1 MNIPFQLT
9 SLALLG
15 LLQSSIALAAAP
27 DAVRTGKLDAD
38 APLLSGHGTQLTGA
52 LDWSVRR
59 EAGMTVLDAPEL
71 DAALALIEVD
81 APNAAAALKAAWSR
95 FRPGVKRVAASLT
108 REPAREGWDER
119 VAAGYELPANERRVA
134 NAVALR
140 SGGKWTVVALDGGVA
155 TVQKRG
161 AALEMMRGSVHP
173 PGYKPES
180 FAGRQPHPLD
190 AARIARLRAFV
201 ADGIRQLRIPGAALA
216 LLDHGQVVYEGGVG
230 VRRHGRPEPVDA
242 DTLFMAASNTKGM
255 TTLLLASLADEGKLR
270 WEQPVTEL
278 YPSFRLGDADTTA
291 RVRFKHLVCACT
303 GLPQQNLEMM
313 FEFGQASPA
322 SSIGL
327 LANMKPTSNFG
338 ELYQYSNLMASA
350 AGYIG
355 GALAHPGME
364 LGAAYDRA
372 MQERIFTPLG
382 MRGTTFDMA
391 RATGGNHASPHTI
404 DYSNQLRVTGT
415 EMDSSIV
422 PHRPA
427 GGAWTS
433 AHDFIRYV
441 QLEANQ
447 GRLEDGRQLVSSA
460 NLLARRAPQVA
471 AGDDTSYG
479 MGLEVMKVNGVQ
491 VIDHGGSLPGF
502 KSNFYLLPEAGVGA
516 VLMLN
521 ADEGYALLP
530 VFQRYLLEVLYDGKP
545 EALED
550 LRLAAAASRSGHA
563 AGRARYTVPAA
574 PAVASRLA
582 SRYHSDELGELVVS
596 RRGKQTFVDAG
607 EWKTAVATHANADG
621 TVSLLTITPGLDFFE
636 LVVGSKDS
644 KRTLTL
650 HDGQR
655 EYLFT
660 EM

>member
-1 MNIPFQLT
+1 MAG
-9 SLALLG
+9 LALAG
-15 LLQSSIALAAAP
+15 LLQMSAACAAEATP
-27 DAVRTGKLDAD
+27 DAARTGKLDAD
-38 APLLSGHGTQLTGA
+38 LALLGGGGAQLTGA
-52 LDWSVRR
+52 MDWSVRR
-59 EAGMTVLDAPEL
+59 AAGMTVLDAPEG
-71 DAALALIEVD
+71 DASLALVELE
-81 APNAAAALKAAWSR
+81 APDAAAALKAAWLR
-95 FRPGVKRVAASLT
+95 FRPGVQRVAARLT
-108 REPAREGWDER
+108 REPAREGWDQR
-119 VAAGYELPANERRVA
+119 VAADYEIPANERLAV

-140 SGGKWTVVALDGGVA
+140 GGARWTVVMLEGAVA

-161 AALEMMRGSVHP
+161 AALDMMRASVHP
-173 PGYKPES
+173 AGWRPES
-180 FAGRQPHPLD
+180 FAGRQAHPLD

-201 ADGIRQLRIPGAALA
+201 AEGIRQLRIPGAALA
-216 LLDHGQVVYEGGVG
+216 LLDHGQIVYEGGAG
-230 VRRHGRPEPVDA
+230 VRQHGRPERVDA

-278 YPSFRLGDADTTA
+278 YPAFKLGDADTTA
-291 RVRFKHLVCACT
+291 KVRFKHLVCACT

-313 FEFGQASPA
+313 FEFGHASPA

-327 LANMKPTSNFG
+327 LANMKPTSKFG

-364 LGAAYDRA
+364 LGAAYDQA

-404 DYSNQLRVTGT
+404 DYGNQLRVTGT
-415 EMDSSIV
+415 EMDGSIV

-441 QLEANQ
+441 RLEANQ

-530 VFQRYLLEVLYDGKP
+530 IFQRYLLEVLYDGKP

-550 LRLAAAASRSGHA
+550 LRVAAAASRSGHA

-574 PAVASRLA
+574 PAVVSKLA

-636 LVVGSKDS
+636 LVVGSKDRQ
-644 KRTLTL
+644 RTLTL